1 MLELAKHEL
10 IQKRYVMISWWSK
23 AMHKLRSFP
32 ECCCFDA
39 VDQNYSRANPT
50 NKAVISLHDLEP
62 KRDAER
68 DCLHFLQ
75 RIIRGLDKSQL
86 MTFLRFTAGTDI
98 IVVGKI
104 HAVFT
109 RKPFFCLSLNFLT

>member
-1 MLELAKHEL
+1 
-10 IQKRYVMISWWSK
+10 
-23 AMHKLRSFP
+23 MHKLRSFP

-86 MTFLRFTAGTDI
+86 MTFLRFTEGSDNIA
-98 IVVGKI
+98 VGKI
-104 HAVFT
+104 HAVFI
-109 RKPFFCLSLNFLT
+109 RKPFFCLRLNFLT